1 MQRYLKYLVGHLTWP
16 TILITASLTGII
28 WLTQM
33 LRFVDFMLNRGLSL
47 SDFLYLTGLM
57 LPSLLLILIPVA
69 LCIAVIY
76 TYNKLTGDSELIV
89 FNAVGISKMQLALP
103 ALYVGAVC
111 ALTCFILSFYLMP
124 VATQQFRDIRT
135 FFRDKYAS
143 VLLEEEVFN
152 SPMDGLTVFVR
163 KRDRQ
168 NNLYGILLHDNRV
181 YEKPITMMAAEG
193 RLEQTPSGPRFYL
206 INGLRQEMREGKVNW
221 LSFDNYALDIAFYG
235 QDVQRKRE
243 PDERTIGELFDYRD
257 LPEIEAA
264 KLRAEGHQRI
274 LWPLFNLVLPLLVL
288 AIIFSGEFNRRGQ
301 WKRMSISAISAAA
314 SVLLFFALRNLIVK
328 HPMLIPLMYLLLISI
343 TVTSAYVLI
352 SGRTI
357 RWRRALKL
365 GELT

>member
-1 MQRYLKYLVGHLTWP
+1 MQRYLKYIISHLMWP

-57 LPSLLLILIPVA
+57 LPSLLLILIPIA
-69 LCIAVIY
+69 LTIAVIY

-89 FNAVGISKMQLALP
+89 FNAVGISKLQLALP
-103 ALYVGAVC
+103 ALYVGTVC
-111 ALTCFILSFYLMP
+111 AVICVLLSFYLMP
-124 VATQQFRDIRT
+124 IATQQFRDIRT

-168 NNLYGILLHDNRV
+168 NNLYGILLHDNRD
-181 YEKPITMMAAEG
+181 YYKPLTMMAEQG
-193 RLEQTPSGPRFYL
+193 KLEQTPSGPRFYL
-206 INGLRQEMREGKVNW
+206 INGLRQEVREGKVNW

-235 QDVQRKRE
+235 QDIQRKRE
-243 PDERTIGELFDYRD
+243 PDERTITELFDYKD
-257 LPEIEAA
+257 VNEADIP

-274 LWPLFNLVLPLLVL
+274 LWPLFNLALPVLVL
-288 AIIFSGEFNRRGQ
+288 AVIFSGEFNRRGQ
-301 WKRMSISAISAAA
+301 WKRMTAGAIISALT
-314 SVLLFFALRNLIVK
+314 VLLFFALRNLVVK
-328 HPMLIPLMYLLLISI
+328 HAWMIPFM
-343 TVTSAYVLI
+343 YVLLFGTMAVSLYI
-352 SGRTI
+352 LASAKTI
-357 RWRRALKL
+357 RFRNPLVLK
-365 GELT
+365 GAN